1 MLLRVKFISF
11 ILLLTCLSSL
21 QAKNFSNQDIIKK
34 NSKISYFNN
43 FKFSD
48 KNKHILKENTCLSL
62 ANYDIKTNDNF
73 KQNNNNYNIFYDI
86 SIDED
91 NKIKIQLINPD
102 EFEFSLKNCIW
113 FKISY
118 KIIKYNSAC
127 INCRKYIFISTFR
140 L

>member
-1 MLLRVKFISF
+1 MRLRVKFISF

-21 QAKNFSNQDIIKK
+21 QAKNFSNPVITR
-34 NSKISYFNN
+34 NYSKISYLNI

-48 KNKHILKENTCLSL
+48 KNKQILKENNCLSL
-62 ANYDIKTNDNF
+62 ANYDIKTNDNI
-73 KQNNNNYNIFYDI
+73 KQNNNNCYIFQDI

-91 NKIKIQLINPD
+91 NKIKIQLINPA
-102 EFEFSLKNCIW
+102 EFEFSLKNCFC

-118 KIIKYNSAC
+118 NITKYYSAC